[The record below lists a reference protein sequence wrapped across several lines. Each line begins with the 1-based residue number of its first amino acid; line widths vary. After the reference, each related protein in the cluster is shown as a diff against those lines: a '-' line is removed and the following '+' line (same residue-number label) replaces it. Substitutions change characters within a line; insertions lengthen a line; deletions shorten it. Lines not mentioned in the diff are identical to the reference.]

1 MPVSQ
6 SDHTSV
12 KICKFCNGIPK
23 VLIESC
29 VISTK
34 NSKKVVLDKKF

>member
-6 SDHTSV
+6 SDQTSV

-23 VLIESC
+23 VLIE
-29 VISTK
+29 ISVNLTK
-34 NSKKVVLDKKF
+34 YSKKVVLGK